1 MRNTFRILFYV
12 KKKAPLRNGNLPL
25 MGRISIDGR
34 RAHFSTRLSVPA
46 RLWDTASGRAL
57 GRSRVALRIND
68 TLSNIR
74 FRMERSYEVLLA
86 EQGHASP
93 QAVKARFFGR
103 DLDCMTLLA
112 FFRQHNDEF
121 SRMVGVSRSK
131 SSLYKYRCVYQHL
144 AAFIKHRYKCD
155 DLTFRE
161 LDRNF
166 IVDFHAWIRREPA
179 LRTNT
184 AWVYMTAL
192 KHILM
197 LARGMGYMQRDLFL
211 NYKLHCETVARNY
224 LSEEE
229 IIELMQLSL
238 EESELQLVRDAYIFS
253 CFTGL
258 SYVDLREL
266 RPENLRR
273 EGSEMWICTRRH
285 KTGTEVNVRLFSV
298 PQAILRRYGPTPR
311 GERIFNLPTNGHCN
325 ACLRRIL
332 SRTRIERKLT
342 FHTARHTFATT
353 ITLSNGVAIET
364 ISKLLGHTNIKTTQ
378 IYATVTRGRLGGELD
393 RLSHRLE
400 TYSGKPVS

>member
-12 KKKAPLRNGNLPL
+12 KKKAPLRNGKLPV
-25 MGRISIDGR
+25 MGRVSIDGR
-34 RAHFSTRLSVPA
+34 RAHFSARLSVPA
-46 RLWDTASGRAL
+46 PLWDTAAGRAV
-57 GRSRVALRIND
+57 GRSAEANRIND
-68 TLSNIR
+68 SLAKIR
-74 FRMERSYEVLLA
+74 FRMEQCYEALLT
-86 EQGHASP
+86 EQGNVSP

-103 DLDCMTLLA
+103 NLDGMTLLT

-121 SRMVGVSRSK
+121 ARMVGVSRSK
-131 SSLYKYRCVYQHL
+131 SSLYKYRCVYAHL
-144 AAFIKHRYKCD
+144 AAFIKQRYQCD

-161 LDRNF
+161 LDRTF
-166 IVDFHAWIRREPA
+166 IVDFHAWIRHEPA
-179 LRTNT
+179 LHTNT

-211 NYKLHCETVARNY
+211 NYKLHCEAVARNY

-229 IIELMQLSL
+229 LLELMRLSI

-258 SYVDLREL
+258 SYIDLRNL
-266 RPENLRR
+266 RPEHLRR
-273 EGSEMWICTRRH
+273 EGNEVWICTRRH
-285 KTGTEVNVRLFSV
+285 KTGTEVNIRLFAV
-298 PQAILRRYGPTPR
+298 PQAILLRYGPTPR

-325 ACLRRIL
+325 ACLRRIV
-332 SRTRIERKLT
+332 SRTRIERRLT
-342 FHTARHTFATT
+342 FHTSRHTFATT
-353 ITLSNGVAIET
+353 ITLSHGMAIET

-378 IYATVTRGRLGGELD
+378 IYATITRGRLGGELD

-400 TYSGKPVS
+400 TYGGVAVS

>member
-1 MRNTFRILFYV
+1 MRNTFRILFYA
-12 KKKAPLRNGNLPL
+12 KKKAPLRNGELPL
-25 MGRISIDGR
+25 MGRITIDGR

-46 RLWDTASGRAL
+46 RLWETASGRAV
-57 GRSRVALRIND
+57 GRSAVANRIND
-68 TLSNIR
+68 SLANIR
-74 FRMERSYEVLLA
+74 FRMEKSYETLLA
-86 EQGHASP
+86 EQGYASP

-103 DLDCMTLLA
+103 DLEGMTLLA

-121 SRMVGVSRSK
+121 ARMVGVSRSK
-131 SSLYKYRCVYQHL
+131 SSLYKYRCVYTHL
-144 AAFIKHRYKCD
+144 AAFIREHYKCD
-155 DLTFRE
+155 DLSFRE
-161 LDRNF
+161 LDRTF

-197 LARGMGYMQRDLFL
+197 LARGVGYMQRDLFL
-211 NYKLHCETVARNY
+211 NYKLHCESVVRNY

-229 IIELMQLSL
+229 ILELMRLSL
-238 EESELQLVRDAYIFS
+238 DEPELRLIRDAYIFS

-258 SYVDLREL
+258 SYVDLRDL

-273 EGSEMWICTRRH
+273 ERNEVWICTRRR
-285 KTGTEVNVRLFSV
+285 KTGTEVNIRLFSV
-298 PQAILRRYGPTPR
+298 PQSILLRYGPTPC

-325 ACLRRIL
+325 ACLRRIV
-332 SRTRIERKLT
+332 SRTRIGRRLT

-353 ITLSNGVAIET
+353 ITLSQGMAIET
-364 ISKLLGHTNIKTTQ
+364 ISKLLGHTNIRTTQ
-378 IYATVTRGRLGGELD
+378 IYATITRGRLGGELD

-400 TYSGKPVS
+400 TFVGPAVS